1 MTSDEYY
8 RLIPP
13 YQDAMNQ
20 ILSRL
25 EILNHNANQKEDF
38 KPIHSIKN
46 RIKEK
51 DSLEGKL
58 IRLNRQT
65 SADEA
70 RDRLM
75 DIAGVR
81 VICFFERDIRRLA
94 MSLKRQGDLVVIVEK
109 DYIANPK
116 PNGYRSYHLI
126 VGVPVYFMDET
137 EYYPVEIQFRTIAMD
152 FWAAMEHR
160 VCYKTL
166 PEDEAEIRST
176 FLEYSGVLEEMERT
190 FEGFHEN
197 AAAQEGTS

>member
-1 MTSDEYY
+1 MTSDKYY
-8 RLIPP
+8 SLIPP

-25 EILNHNANQKEDF
+25 EILNHHSGQKEDF
-38 KPIHSIKN
+38 KPIHSMKN

-51 DSLEGKL
+51 ESLEGKL
-58 IRLNRQT
+58 RRLNRDE

-81 VICFFERDIRRLA
+81 VICFFEKDIRRLA
-94 MSLKRQGDLVVIVEK
+94 VSLKRQNDLVVIVEK
-109 DYIANPK
+109 DYIKNPK

-126 VGVPVYFMDET
+126 VGVPVYSLEDM

-152 FWAAMEHR
+152 FWASLEHKIY
-160 VCYKTL
+160 YK
-166 PEDEAEIRST
+166 
-176 FLEYSGVLEEMERT
+176 
-190 FEGFHEN
+190 FEGN
-197 AAAQEGTS
+197 APEYISRDLKECAELAAGLDAKMLALNEAIQKYQ

>member
-1 MTSDEYY
+1 MNSEEYY
-8 RLIPP
+8 TLIPP
-13 YQDAMNQ
+13 YKDAMNQ
-20 ILSRL
+20 ILARL
-25 EILNHNANQKEDF
+25 DILNHNSAQKEDF

-51 DSLEGKL
+51 ESLEGKL
-58 IRLNRQT
+58 SRLHYEA
-65 SADEA
+65 SAEEA

-81 VICFFERDIRRLA
+81 VICFFEQDIRRLA
-94 MSLKRQGDLVVIVEK
+94 MSLKRQSDLVIIVEK

-126 VGVPVYFMDET
+126 VGVPVYSIDDT

-166 PEDEAEIRST
+166 PEDEEQIRST
-176 FLEYSGVLEEMERT
+176 FKDYSLTLEEMEKT

-197 AAAQEGTS
+197 TVVRNAVS